1 MKIILTESQIKSLKE
16 IILSESTD
24 DKFTYTTKNEQKL
37 TGYVGKVLNP
47 FDYIIVPAGTKFRYN
62 FTNGTIDA
70 WKGKLKYKCGKGM
83 ETSNNNRYSDKNLLK
98 ALDNKFCDGT
108 NIKSE
113 LVNLKQVKDIETD
126 LGKSQDMNCVNNLK
140 PLYNNA
146 ITWWKNKLNEPAFY
160 SKLKRLNN
168 YTDQQTKEWISK
180 YKNYLYNNIS
190 GPFCPKQHTPTYNK
204 LFSKTEPKG
213 ESPNAVAFL
222 AGPAGRSRVVVNS
235 YYFVNNED
243 MVATL
248 VHEIQHALYDL
259 KPMTPD
265 VNWKKVFP
273 YKVWVGNENE
283 GQSNT
288 ETPTEKS
295 TISKYGLKQTDIDW
309 WKDRLKDE
317 TDSKDP
323 SNDVG
328 YVCRITELASRVVSM
343 KNLLGYSTEQ
353 KITVSDFKKFIV
365 SETVPYNDENAYF
378 IVLCWLNNGMPDIQT
393 FLDNLDKYVVAKVEP
408 SNNDDIKDQQ
418 T

>member
-1 MKIILTESQIKSLKE
+1 
-16 IILSESTD
+16 
-24 DKFTYTTKNEQKL
+24 
-37 TGYVGKVLNP
+37 
-47 FDYIIVPAGTKFRYN
+47 
-62 FTNGTIDA
+62 
-70 WKGKLKYKCGKGM
+70 M

-113 LVNLKQVKDIETD
+113 LVNLKQAKDIETD

-213 ESPNAVAFL
+213 EVPNAVAFL
-222 AGPAGRSRVVVNS
+222 AGPVGRSRVVVNS

-273 YKVWVGNENE
+273 YKVWVNDE
-283 GQSNT
+283 GKNRPNAEST
-288 ETPTEKS
+288 TEKS
-295 TISKYGLKQTDIDW
+295 TISKYGLNKDDIDW
-309 WKDRLKDE
+309 WKEQLKAE
-317 TDSKDP
+317 INPKTTSI
-323 SNDVG
+323 DVG
-328 YVCRITELASRVVSM
+328 YVCRITELASRLNQI
-343 KNLLGYSTEQ
+343 KFLLGYSTSQ
-353 KITVSDFKKFIV
+353 KITVNDFKKFI
-365 SETVPYNDENAYF
+365 EYEIKPYRNANAYYL
-378 IVLCWLNNGMPDIQT
+378 VLCWLNNGMPDIQT
-393 FLDNLDKYVVAKVEP
+393 FLDNLDKEIVAKVEP

>member
-113 LVNLKQVKDIETD
+113 LVNLKQAKDIETD

-160 SKLKRLNN
+160 SKLKRLNK
-168 YTDQQTKEWISK
+168 YTDQQTKEWIRK

-204 LFSKTEPKG
+204 LFSRTEPKG
-213 ESPNAVAFL
+213 EFPNAFAFL
-222 AGPAGRSRVVVNS
+222 DGPVGRSRVVVNS

-273 YKVWVGNENE
+273 YKDWVEFDNE

-295 TISKYGLKQTDIDW
+295 TISKYGLKNIEW
-309 WKDRLKDE
+309 WKILLDAQKLV
-317 TDSKDP
+317 DS
-323 SNDVG
+323 G
-328 YVCRITELASRVVSM
+328 YICRETELASRVVSM

-378 IVLCWLNNGMPDIQT
+378 IVLCWLNNGMEDIKT
-393 FLDNLDKYVVAKVEP
+393 FIDKLDKYVVAKVD
-408 SNNDDIKDQQ
+408 NNKDDIKDQQ

>member
-37 TGYVGKVLNP
+37 TGYFGKVLNP
-47 FDYIIVPAGTKFRYN
+47 FDYIIVPAGTKFRCN

-113 LVNLKQVKDIETD
+113 LVNLKQAKDIETD

-204 LFSKTEPKG
+204 LFGRTEPKG
-213 ESPNAVAFL
+213 EVPNAAAFL
-222 AGPAGRSRVVVNS
+222 AGPVGRSRVVVNS
-235 YYFVNNED
+235 YFLKDEKETEG
-243 MVATL
+243 TL

-259 KPMTPD
+259 KPMTPHE
-265 VNWKKVFP
+265 NWKKVFP
-273 YKVWVGNENE
+273 YKVWIGNENE

-295 TISKYGLKQTDIDW
+295 TISKYGLKKSTIEW
-309 WKDRLKDE
+309 WKRMLEAEKLE
-317 TDSKDP
+317 DS
-323 SNDVG
+323 G
-328 YVCRITELASRVVSM
+328 YICRETELASRMVKI
-343 KNLLGYSTEQ
+343 KNLLKYSTSQ
-353 KITVSDFKKFIV
+353 KITVDDFKKFIEYEE
-365 SETVPYNDENAYF
+365 SPYKNTNSYYL
-378 IVLCWLNNGMPDIQT
+378 VLCWLNYGMEDIKT

>member
-37 TGYVGKVLNP
+37 TGYFGKLLNP

-113 LVNLKQVKDIETD
+113 LVNLKQAKDIETD

-213 ESPNAVAFL
+213 EVPNASAFL
-222 AGPAGRSRVVVNS
+222 AGPVGRSRVVVNS

-273 YKVWVGNENE
+273 YKVWVNDE
-283 GQSNT
+283 GKNRPNAEST
-288 ETPTEKS
+288 TEKS
-295 TISKYGLKQTDIDW
+295 TISKYGLKKSTIEW
-309 WKDRLKDE
+309 WKRMLEAEKLE
-317 TDSKDP
+317 DS
-323 SNDVG
+323 G
-328 YVCRITELASRVVSM
+328 YICRETELASRMV
-343 KNLLGYSTEQ
+343 KIKYLLKYSTSQ
-353 KITVSDFKKFIV
+353 KITVDDFKKFI
-365 SETVPYNDENAYF
+365 EYEIKPYRNANAYYL
-378 IVLCWLNNGMPDIQT
+378 VLCWLNNGMPDIQT